1 VSSQHRK
8 ICVIFKN
15 PLNGEQQSRTML
27 LPTFANE
34 PDLEFLKNAMLK
46 YFNSEGVTNLILED
60 LSVHIFDPDFP
71 SIVLWPT
78 KEDVFN
84 HLDVFT
90 VVVKK
95 SGKF

>member
-1 VSSQHRK
+1 MSSQNRK
-8 ICVIFKN
+8 ICVNFKN
-15 PLNGEQQSRTML
+15 PFNGEQQSRTMI
-27 LPTFANE
+27 LPTFTNE
-34 PDLEFLKNAMLK
+34 PDLEILKNTMLK
-46 YFNSEGVTNLILED
+46 YFNIEGVTNLTLED
-60 LSVHIFDPDFP
+60 LSVHIVDPDFP
-71 SIVLWPT
+71 SVVLWPT

>member
-1 VSSQHRK
+1 
-8 ICVIFKN
+8 
-15 PLNGEQQSRTML
+15 
-27 LPTFANE
+27 
-34 PDLEFLKNAMLK
+34 MLK
-46 YFNSEGVTNLILED
+46 YFNIEGVTNLTLED
-60 LSVHIFDPDFP
+60 LSVHIVDPDFP
-71 SIVLWPT
+71 SVVLWPT